1 VIKFYLRGIGKMRP
15 ENTEET
21 NNLNGNLN
29 HSNKVDLNHL
39 MQRVRDQEKKSKRSE
54 VVIAAAVLSGVVA
67 FGIVLTL

>member
-1 VIKFYLRGIGKMRP
+1 MRP

-67 FGIVLTL
+67 FGLVLTL

>member
-1 VIKFYLRGIGKMRP
+1 MRP

-21 NNLNGNLN
+21 NNLKGNLN

-54 VVIAAAVLSGVVA
+54 VVIADAVLSGVVA
-67 FGIVLTL
+67 FGLVLTL

>member
-1 VIKFYLRGIGKMRP
+1 MRP